1 MKNLLQYAG
10 SILILIATIILAASF
25 FTDALIDADT
35 NHLVLGV
42 CAVLIILGVVLAI
55 LLGRKGNQIKD

>member
-10 SILILIATIILAASF
+10 SILILLATVLLAATF

-35 NHLVLGV
+35 NHVVLLTAAIMV
-42 CAVLIILGVVLAI
+42 VLGVVLAI
-55 LLGRKGNQIKD
+55 VLGRKGNQIKD

>member
-10 SILILIATIILAASF
+10 SILILLATVLLAATF

-35 NHLVLGV
+35 NH
-42 CAVLIILGVVLAI
+42 AVLLTAAIMVILGVVLAI
-55 LLGRKGNQIKD
+55 VLGRKGNQIKD